1 MKTREE
7 LNEISKQ
14 ILDASITVHREMGPG
29 LLESVYQLCLA
40 HELSLRNLSCTL
52 EVPVPLLYKGH
63 PLSKDYFMDI
73 LVDNEVIVELK
84 AVEELL
90 PIHEAQLISYLR
102 ISKKRLGLLI
112 NLNVTKIKYGFRR
125 FVNNF

>member
-40 HELSLRNLSCTL
+40 QELSLRNLSCTL

-63 PLSKDYFMDI
+63 PLSKDYIMDI
-73 LVDNEVIVELK
+73 LVDDEVIVELK

-90 PIHEAQLISYLR
+90 PIHEAQLIS
-102 ISKKRLGLLI
+102 
-112 NLNVTKIKYGFRR
+112 
-125 FVNNF
+125 